1 MIPLSG
7 VPGSSSSSSRGES
20 AASIQRK
27 TYEAMIADISKAAD
41 ISAKMNSYGVGSSGA
56 NNMAAAAAAAAANS
70 HEAKV
75 REIL

>member
-1 MIPLSG
+1 
-7 VPGSSSSSSRGES
+7 
-20 AASIQRK
+20 
-27 TYEAMIADISKAAD
+27 MIADISKAAD